1 MRWPKPDELQRW
13 TPYDQVVFRKWRRS
27 VVLFYGAIFGL
38 LAVISTFA
46 LRQDG
51 PTRPDVA
58 MRPQTAPLSTTAPLP
73 AMYQTR

>member
-1 MRWPKPDELQRW
+1 MRWPKPDELQHW
-13 TPYDQVVFRKWRRS
+13 TPNDQVTFRKWRRG

-38 LAVISTFA
+38 LAVISAFA
-46 LRQDG
+46 LRHDG

-58 MRPQTAPLSTTAPLP
+58 MQPQTAPAATAAPLP